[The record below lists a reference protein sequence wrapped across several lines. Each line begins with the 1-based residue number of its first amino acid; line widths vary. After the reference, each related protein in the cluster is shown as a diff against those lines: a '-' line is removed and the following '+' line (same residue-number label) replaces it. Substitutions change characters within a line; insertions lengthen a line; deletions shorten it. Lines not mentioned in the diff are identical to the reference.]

1 MSLAVCN
8 SVRSVGLDGWVAGML
23 ACQDAQTD
31 KDTLA
36 RRAANGQGVYL
47 CFFLKN
53 RFRLFSKSVAR
64 FLKGRSPRFRSTAF
78 CRFNTSFSSMRHT
91 SQWSW

>member
-31 KDTLA
+31 KDTWPDGLQTA
-36 RRAANGQGVYL
+36 KGLIYVFF
-47 CFFLKN
+47 CFL
-53 RFRLFSKSVAR
+53 
-64 FLKGRSPRFRSTAF
+64 
-78 CRFNTSFSSMRHT
+78 
-91 SQWSW
+91 

>member
-23 ACQDAQTD
+23 ACQDTQTD

-64 FLKGRSPRFRSTAF
+64 FLCEAVFD
-78 CRFNTSFSSMRHT
+78 
-91 SQWSW
+91 

>member
-8 SVRSVGLDGWVAGML
+8 SVRSVGLDGCVAGML
-23 ACQDAQTD
+23 ACQDTQTD

-53 RFRLFSKSVAR
+53 RFRLFSISVAV
-64 FLKGRSPRFRSTAF
+64 LQRSGLTA
-78 CRFNTSFSSMRHT
+78 
-91 SQWSW
+91 

>member
-47 CFFLKN
+47 CFFL
-53 RFRLFSKSVAR
+53 FSISAAV
-64 FLKGRSPRFRSTAF
+64 LQRSGPTA
-78 CRFNTSFSSMRHT
+78 
-91 SQWSW
+91 